1 MKEAY
6 LHYIWKTKSI
16 LFKRQKLIN
25 QEQFELIDPGF
36 YNTESGPDFFNGSVK
51 IDGVIWR
58 GNIEIHIN
66 SSDWYAHNHQF
77 ADTTRMARNL
87 RRRFCCVVWILQL
100 ATPSRHFV
108 YLSRAASYSESRPAG
123 QLRGLF
129 CG

>member
-77 ADTTRMARNL
+77 DKAYNNVIL
-87 RRRFCCVVWILQL
+87 HVVYNYDRPVFIEDRELPTL
-100 ATPSRHFV
+100 ELKSLISKEHFLNFHSIV
-108 YLSRAASYSESRPAG
+108 LI
-123 QLRGLF
+123 
-129 CG
+129 